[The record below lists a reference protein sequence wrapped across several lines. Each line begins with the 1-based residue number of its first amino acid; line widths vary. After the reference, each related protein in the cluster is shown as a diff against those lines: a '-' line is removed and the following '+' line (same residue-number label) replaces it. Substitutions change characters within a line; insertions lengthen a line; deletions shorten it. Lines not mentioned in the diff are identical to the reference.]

1 METTIHWEKAMK
13 MIKGET
19 LEKQIEHIDRIL
31 KSYSHR
37 LHKTITGVITPFPIS
52 SYSETPI
59 DNIVLRYM
67 FPVDGRITVGGL
79 FVEDMPKHGVD
90 VTTTILQAS
99 TQISNTVFSKKQ
111 SIIVTPN
118 VKVSAGDR
126 LIIRVISVSSE
137 ETVSGIWI
145 AFLWTPEV
153 KDSVIKQFLIEDL
166 EKNEEKMNALSEV

>member
-1 METTIHWEKAMK
+1 MK

-19 LEKQIEHIDRIL
+19 LEKQMRHVDRIL
-31 KSYSHR
+31 RQYSHR
-37 LHKTITGVITPFPIS
+37 LHKTVTGVITPFPIS
-52 SYSETPI
+52 GYSEAPI
-59 DNIVLRYM
+59 DDVVLRYM
-67 FPVDGRITVGGL
+67 FPADGKITVGGL

-90 VTTTILQAS
+90 ITTTILQTS

-126 LIIRVISVSSE
+126 LIIRVIPVSNE

-145 AFLWTPEV
+145 TFLWTLAI
-153 KDSVIKQFLIEDL
+153 KDSEIKQFLIKDL
-166 EKNEEKMNALSEV
+166 EKNEEKMDALFQV